1 MCVESAFFGPIWDKS
16 RAFFWASFAPLFRP
30 FNEIPGEVASV
41 GKRIGRTAKS
51 QRVEEWAS

>member
-1 MCVESAFFGPIWDKS
+1 MCVESTFFGPIWDKW

-41 GKRIGRTAKS
+41 RKRIGRTTKS
-51 QRVEEWAS
+51 QRVEGRAS